1 MSDRELWACARELK
15 HVTGIIADWET
26 DIIRYKAQM
35 EDPGTIDPEELKKGL
50 LNLQRIKGDW
60 VTTRNHRVLMLI
72 GVGSPGEASWQ
83 GRNDPWGYL
92 HFSRFYRNFPQ
103 NLPFVSANRNVNISA
118 RLYPA
123 EAYAIPL

>member
-83 GRNDPWGYL
+83 GRNDP
-92 HFSRFYRNFPQ
+92 
-103 NLPFVSANRNVNISA
+103 
-118 RLYPA
+118 
-123 EAYAIPL
+123 